1 MGRRKAFTPEQELAV
16 CEMYERVERAAP
28 IAEAFN
34 VNPQTVYRV
43 LEKHGIPRTHRHPK
57 KKSGIGSNHKGVD
70 RIKVGE
76 LYKSGMSVCAI
87 AKQLGCSGSTIYHH
101 LDKLGMYKVGQRKA
115 AHNSLVPRILKLH
128 EQGLSDYEIAD
139 ALSVS
144 RHVVNDRVRNV
155 FGPRGRGKS
164 FSRECVCPRCGKR
177 FKTMVKNQEFCS
189 QACRNAAHWQCRDD
203 KKRANTDGPIE
214 EITLREI
221 YDRDRGRCY
230 ICGGRTDWNDYRIVN
245 GFKVVGPH
253 YPSRDHV
260 IALHNGGTH
269 TRENIRLACCS
280 CNSLKSD
287 KGQMCLPI
295 AI

>member
-1 MGRRKAFTPEQELAV
+1 MSLMKIG
-16 CEMYERVERAAP
+16 ER
-28 IAEAFN
+28 
-34 VNPQTVYRV
+34 
-43 LEKHGIPRTHRHPK
+43 
-57 KKSGIGSNHKGVD
+57 
-70 RIKVGE
+70 
-76 LYKSGMSVCAI
+76 
-87 AKQLGCSGSTIYHH
+87 LGCSWMT
-101 LDKLGMYKVGQRKA
+101 VQRRLKE
-115 AHNSLVPRILKLH
+115 SGIQMRRRGPRMASGERVDCTQILELH
-128 EQGLSDYEIAD
+128 EQGLSDYEITD
-139 ALSVS
+139 ALGIGVYAVHY
-144 RHVVNDRVRNV
+144 RMRKMI
-155 FGPRGRGKS
+155 GPRGKGKS

-189 QACRNAAHWQCRDD
+189 KTCSNAARRQRRDD
-203 KKRANTDGPIE
+203 EKRVNTDGQVE

-245 GFKVVGPH
+245 GFKVAGPH

-269 TRENIRLACCS
+269 TRDNIRLACRG

-287 KGQMCLPI
+287 KGQMRLPM